1 MTTQTWERR
10 TEWPL
15 AFAAVLF
22 LGAYAWPIID
32 PDLDR
37 SVRLYLE
44 ILSWSIWVLF
54 AIDFFVRLR
63 LADEKWPWLRRHWFD
78 VLILLLPL
86 LRPLRLLRLVTLLR
100 IVNRSAAQRLR
111 GRVATYVAGSALLL
125 AVVAALAVLDAER
138 DAEGANI
145 TDIGDAFW
153 WAFTT
158 MTTVGYGDRYP
169 VTAGGRLVGVGLMV
183 AGIAVLGTVTA
194 TIASWLVDTV
204 SAETSEEVDDL
215 RIQVAELVALL
226 KETRPDIAEAL
237 PSTGPSA
244 GPMAGPIAGPIAG
257 PGPAPPDQT

>member
-1 MTTQTWERR
+1 VTTETWERR

-32 PDLDR
+32 PDLPR
-37 SVRLYLE
+37 SVHLSLE
-44 ILSWSIWVLF
+44 TVSWSIWVVF

-63 LADEKWPWLRRHWFD
+63 LADERLSWLRRHWLD

-111 GRVATYVAGSALLL
+111 GRVATYVAGSAILL
-125 AVVAALAVLDAER
+125 AVVAALAVLDVER

-153 WAFTT
+153 WAFAT

-169 VTAGGRLVGVGLMV
+169 VTAGGRFVGVGLMI

-194 TIASWLVDTV
+194 TIASWLVETV

-215 RIQVAELVALL
+215 RDQVAELVALL
-226 KETRPDIAEAL
+226 KETRPDIGEG
-237 PSTGPSA
+237 T
-244 GPMAGPIAGPIAG
+244 
-257 PGPAPPDQT
+257 APTEQT

>member
-1 MTTQTWERR
+1 VTTETWERG

-15 AFAAVLF
+15 AGAALLF

-32 PDLDR
+32 PSLDR
-37 SVRLYLE
+37 STHLYLE
-44 ILSWSIWVLF
+44 ILSWSVWAVF
-54 AIDFFVRLR
+54 AVDFFVRLR
-63 LADEKWPWLRRHWFD
+63 LADDKWPWLRRHWFD

-100 IVNRSAAQRLR
+100 IVNRSAAHRLR

-125 AVVAALAVLDAER
+125 AVVAALAVLDVER

-145 TDIGDAFW
+145 TDVGDAFW
-153 WAFTT
+153 WAFAT

-169 VTAGGRLVGVGLMV
+169 VTAGGRFVGVGLMI

-204 SAETSEEVDDL
+204 SAETHEEVDDL
-215 RIQVAELVALL
+215 RAQVAELVALL
-226 KETRPDIAEAL
+226 KETRPELADA
-237 PSTGPSA
+237 PPSA
-244 GPMAGPIAGPIAG
+244 
-257 PGPAPPDQT
+257 GPAPPDPS

>member
-1 MTTQTWERR
+1 MTTETWERR

-32 PDLDR
+32 PDLPR
-37 SVRLYLE
+37 SIHLSLE
-44 ILSWSIWVLF
+44 VVSWSIWVVF

-63 LADEKWPWLRRHWFD
+63 LADEKLSWLRRHWLD

-100 IVNRSAAQRLR
+100 IVNRSAAHRLR

-125 AVVAALAVLDAER
+125 AVVAALAVLDVER
-138 DAEGANI
+138 NAEGANI

-153 WAFTT
+153 WAFAT

-169 VTAGGRLVGVGLMV
+169 VTAGGRFVGVGLMI

-194 TIASWLVDTV
+194 TIASWLVETV
-204 SAETSEEVDDL
+204 SAETSDEVDDL
-215 RIQVAELVALL
+215 RAQVAELVALL
-226 KETRPDIAEAL
+226 KETRPDIADAL
-237 PSTGPSA
+237 PS
-244 GPMAGPIAGPIAG
+244 AG
-257 PGPAPPDQT
+257 PGPAPPEQS